1 MEPKCEQT
9 IFSWRN
15 YQFWFARDGWEISAK
30 CHVQRENSAHPMQH
44 PVPAYVFVRMIA
56 DPKLLSQ
63 KASTGSSQKFFQNIP
78 LSSIEERGAGI
89 SQRTKPI
96 LERFGRPDVVAIEAD
111 VFPAER
117 ADVGEKRVGQKFASS
132 AKLGDGVAEIDGVP
146 EGDGGDR
153 EVETRGPR

>member
-1 MEPKCEQT
+1 MLEHLGVIAEFVPKRT
-9 IFSWRN
+9 
-15 YQFWFARDGWEISAK
+15 
-30 CHVQRENSAHPMQH
+30 
-44 PVPAYVFVRMIA
+44 
-56 DPKLLSQ
+56 
-63 KASTGSSQKFFQNIP
+63 

-117 ADVGEKRVGQKFASS
+117 SDVGEKSVGHKFALG
-132 AKLGDGVAEIDGVP
+132 AKFGDGAAEIDGVP

-153 EVETRGPR
+153 EVETRGPVALIFEGAVPDLPVTIGKTGHGPARFWPRLY